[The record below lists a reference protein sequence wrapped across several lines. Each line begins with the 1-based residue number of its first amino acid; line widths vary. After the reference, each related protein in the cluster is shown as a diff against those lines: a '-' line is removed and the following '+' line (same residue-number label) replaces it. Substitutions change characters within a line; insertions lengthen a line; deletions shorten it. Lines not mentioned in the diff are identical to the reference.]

1 MSEAGRAAGRAQGA
15 DSAGRAQGAHSTQLR
30 LDKALR
36 ANNDLKLVAYM
47 MGGHPNRKRS
57 IEVGKRLATSGVAAL
72 EIGIPHSDPLADG
85 PVIQHAGQVALD
97 HGITVEGCLEVASAV
112 AAEGTPVV
120 LMTYINPILAYDPRK
135 FAAEAA
141 QAGVAGVIVP
151 DLPVEESEPVAGWLR
166 SASLDTIF
174 MVSPT
179 TSAHRLQSICERSS
193 GFVYCVTVTGITG
206 ARKEL
211 PVGMEDL
218 VQKVRTHTE
227 LPIAAGFGI
236 SRPEHMKALRGNA
249 DAAVV
254 GSAIVAEIDRGVDPV
269 KLVKELLKACR

>member
-1 MSEAGRAAGRAQGA
+1 MVSDAAQ
-15 DSAGRAQGAHSTQLR
+15 STDRLR
-30 LDKALR
+30 TALR
-36 ANNDLKLVAYM
+36 ADKDLKLVAYM

-57 IEVGKRLATSGVAAL
+57 IEVGKRLATSGIAAL

-85 PVIQHAGQVALD
+85 PVIQRAGQIALE
-97 HGITVEGCLEVASAV
+97 HGATVESCLEVAAAIS
-112 AAEGTPVV
+112 AEGTPVV

-135 FAAEAA
+135 FAAGAA
-141 QAGVAGVIVP
+141 QAGVAGIIVP

-166 SASLDTIF
+166 SASLDTVF

-179 TSAHRLQSICERSS
+179 TSANRIQSICEHSS

-206 ARKEL
+206 ERKEL
-211 PVGMEDL
+211 PSGMKELIDR
-218 VQKVRTHTE
+218 VRSHTE
-227 LPIAAGFGI
+227 LPVAAGFGI
-236 SRPEHMKALRGNA
+236 SRPEHMKALRGVA

-254 GSAIVAEIDRGVDPV
+254 GSAIVAEIDKGNDPV